1 MAASSKA
8 ACRHTCNDR
17 ADQQRARKQPEIGH
31 VHQKAVVSPQE
42 ICAQDRKA
50 DGGKEKTPFTWHTIK
65 GHSKLLLAPARN
77 AAAVCRKETNGLRL

>member
-1 MAASSKA
+1 MTKLTSKGPGSSLRLA
-8 ACRHTCNDR
+8 MSTR
-17 ADQQRARKQPEIGH
+17 
-31 VHQKAVVSPQE
+31 KAVSLQE

-77 AAAVCRKETNGLRL
+77 AAAVCRKETYGLRL